1 MQRPFINTHML
12 EGYTVGA
19 QQAIAIPIIL
29 DITMIS
35 PELQFL
41 LCNMKMLLFMY
52 VPRSVLRMDRVSVW
66 RDFD

>member
-1 MQRPFINTHML
+1 ML
-12 EGYTVGA
+12 DRYTVGA

-29 DITMIS
+29 DITIIS

-41 LCNMKMLLFMY
+41 LYNMKMLLFMY
-52 VPRSVLRMDRVSVW
+52 VPRIVLRMDRVSVW